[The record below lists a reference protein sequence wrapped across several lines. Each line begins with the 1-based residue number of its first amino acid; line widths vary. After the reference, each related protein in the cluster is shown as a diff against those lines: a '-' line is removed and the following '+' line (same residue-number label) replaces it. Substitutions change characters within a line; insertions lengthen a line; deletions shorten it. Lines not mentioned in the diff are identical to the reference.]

1 MVYFPTAANLAMKDY
16 LHWFKKK
23 KKRGGDDFGQSSGQQ
38 RGHGSLRLSVLT
50 LKPEI
55 AGLTVRLSVSDADL
69 DSNLRL
75 SEVLAAAHT
84 LRRRRRRMM

>member
-23 KKRGGDDFGQSSGQQ
+23 KKGEGMIGQSSGQQ
-38 RGHGSLRLSVLT
+38 WGHGSLRLSVLT

-84 LRRRRRRMM
+84 LRRRRWRRRM

>member
-16 LHWFKKK
+16 LHWFW
-23 KKRGGDDFGQSSGQQ
+23 GVDFAESSGQQ

-84 LRRRRRRMM
+84 LRRRRRRRM